1 MTKDTNSYIKTAN
14 AVINGELIK
23 NTVTIEEIEFVCFYY
38 FVDIEKN
45 SHIVKVNL
53 VKAQDENI
61 IVEVSG
67 VTLKVRTID
76 LFLAINNSTRAK
88 VINLA
93 QSTTIVDFLNKLNDM
108 K

>member
-1 MTKDTNSYIKTAN
+1 MTKDTNSYIETAK
-14 AVINGELIK
+14 AVISGELTK

-38 FVDIEKN
+38 FIDLEKN
-45 SHIVKVNL
+45 NFIVNVNL

-67 VTLKVRTID
+67 VTFKVRTID
-76 LFLAINNSTRAK
+76 LFLAINNSTRAE
-88 VINLA
+88 VIKLS
-93 QSTTIVDFLNKLNDM
+93 QSTTIVAFLNKLNDM